1 MPLDF
6 FRIPEL
12 TAKEDKLYQ
21 TVCGCRSC
29 SPFMMPA
36 LQRLT
41 SVLDNNITD
50 TMKFMSNP
58 RSRLVNTYFV

>member
-21 TVCGCRSC
+21 TVCGY
-29 SPFMMPA
+29 
-36 LQRLT
+36 
-41 SVLDNNITD
+41 NNITD

-58 RSRLVNTYFV
+58 RSRLDPLFCRLLLDQGNS